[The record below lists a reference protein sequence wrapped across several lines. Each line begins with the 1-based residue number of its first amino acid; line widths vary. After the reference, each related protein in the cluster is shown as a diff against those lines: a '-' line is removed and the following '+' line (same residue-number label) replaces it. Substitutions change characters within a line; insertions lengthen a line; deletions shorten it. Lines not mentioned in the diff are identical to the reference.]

1 MMKKSLLA
9 LAVAALSANAFAF
22 ELGTDSAL
30 KYASEIKFDTTDGTE
45 LTLPAGETVDVET
58 GFSITAGN
66 VRYVR
71 FDITGA
77 EFDTDSVVAA
87 DLAAAGL
94 ILDTDYSVQVSAVDS
109 TNKKYVIFE
118 ITPLAAGAGDMDNEQ
133 ELNFSPKILAK
144 SAANVTLQYR
154 LYETGVAALA
164 GSDAVLASKSGSVI
178 SFAKALSFK
187 ATPNAA
193 IGKID
198 VAQESKLF
206 TTGNETD
213 LGTVEVALDS
223 AVLWTDGLA
232 TEAEDLLS
240 DTANANSIV
249 ISGDFSSATDV
260 QLAGSSIDP
269 DNLTATTATF
279 PFANAASVIGSG
291 SITFV
296 TNETD
301 AISPSGF
308 TTTLDLTAATNSSA
322 TDISGGALGSLEKNG
337 DSQEVNL
344 SLKPKSEGGV
354 YDNFVRISNTSSL
367 AGKFFITVIA
377 DDGSTASL
385 ALSDVEGQPAELAAR
400 ASTTQMRIDDI
411 YAAAVTKGFALSGQG
426 KLRLV
431 VEGEVPSLDV
441 QTYTVSKDANSFAT
455 F

>member
-1 MMKKSLLA
+1 MKKSLLA

-77 EFDTDSVVAA
+77 EFDTSNVAAA
-87 DLAAAGL
+87 DLVAAGL
-94 ILDTDYSVQVSAVDS
+94 TIDTEYSVQVSAVDS

-118 ITPLAAGAGDMDNEQ
+118 ITPLAAGGDMDNEQ

-291 SITFV
+291 PITFI

-308 TTTLDLTAATNSSA
+308 TTSLDLTAATNSSA

-337 DSQEVNL
+337 DSKEVNL

-411 YAAAVTKGFALSGQG
+411 YAAAVAKGFALSGQG